1 MSTKKTKKVSKRRGM
16 IEERGG
22 TFSYRFGHR
31 DSLGKR
37 HYERESGFA
46 SKKEAEAALA
56 ARLAKLDEGFGKDSK
71 TRLDAYLSR
80 WFADQRRLGTWKP
93 TTEETTRI
101 HVEKYIIPN
110 IGSKTLG
117 NLRPVDLREFYATL
131 TESGRTGRVPRKDK
145 TKPSKGLSPKTVRN
159 IAGTLH
165 KALEDAVDLKLLT
178 TNPAAKVKLP
188 KWDRPKLTVWDEVQ
202 VGTFLNYCQETEDD
216 HLPYWRLLFTTGL
229 RRGELLGLR
238 WTDVD
243 FASSIIRI
251 EQARVV
257 TNGKV
262 IISTPKTEAGQRGIS
277 IDSGT
282 LIELAELKNRQE
294 AWFGSMG
301 SFGTEYVATRPDG
314 RPIHPLAFTRRFQTT
329 ASKAGLPVMRLH
341 DGRHT
346 SANLALQHGVP
357 LTVLAGRLGHSKP
370 STTLDIYGAFLPSAD
385 RMAAD
390 VLGRIVSSAERASVE
405 RETNKA

>member
-16 IEERGG
+16 IEERDGK
-22 TFSYRFGHR
+22 FSYRISYR

-37 HYERESGFA
+37 CYERESGF
-46 SKKEAEAALA
+46 STKKEAEAACS
-56 ARLAKLDEGFGKDSK
+56 ARLAKLDEGFAKDSK
-71 TRLDAYLSR
+71 TRLDTYLTR
-80 WFADQRRLGTWKP
+80 WMEDQRRLGTWKP
-93 TTEETTRI
+93 TTAETTRI
-101 HVEKYIIPN
+101 HVERYIIPN

-117 NLRPVDLREFYATL
+117 NLRPVDLREFYAAL
-131 TESGRTGRVPRKDK
+131 TEGGRTGRVPRKDT
-145 TKPSKGLSPKTVRN
+145 TKPAKGLSAKTVRN
-159 IAGTLH
+159 VAGTLH
-165 KALEDAVDLKLLT
+165 KALEDAVELKLLT
-178 TNPAAKVKLP
+178 TNPAAKVKPP
-188 KWDRPKLTVWDEVQ
+188 KWERPKLTVWDEVQ
-202 VGTFLNYCQETEDD
+202 VGTFLNYCQETGDD

-229 RRGELLGLR
+229 RRGEILGLR
-238 WTDVD
+238 WIDVD
-243 FASSIIRI
+243 FASSVLRI

-262 IISTPKTEAGQRGIS
+262 IISTPKTDSGQRGITL
-277 IDSGT
+277 DSET
-282 LIELAELKNRQE
+282 LIELARLKNQQE
-294 AWFGSMG
+294 ERL
-301 SFGTEYVATRPDG
+301 GTSAVEYVATRPDG
-314 RPIHPLAFTRRFQTT
+314 RPIHPLTFTRRFQET
-329 ASKAGLPVMRLH
+329 ARKAGLPVMRLH

-405 RETNKA
+405 RETNDA